1 MFALAQKQIF
11 CSEKMVYKLGFV
23 LMALAIFSGGGME
36 LNANENIM
44 KYYIH
49 ENIHKKEQSI
59 ALFLLNESWQSK
71 LNEKYENSKI
81 WEISQGIIF
90 TRLTKNI
97 NGRKIRINVAEINRE
112 INPNIEIAPQIT
124 SDNIHSRKRI
134 NSIAQDAKIAINGT
148 YFKQDT
154 GTPLGTLVI
163 NDEIITGPIYNRV
176 ALGIGKKE
184 FKTARISFSG
194 EINSN
199 RNTINIDNINQPR
212 MLASHVLVYTP
223 IWGKKSPTSKAITE
237 HIMVKN
243 NIIKIKSNKPLDIP
257 KDGYV
262 ITLPKEKANLL
273 KIGDKLDISY
283 SVKPNWENIDH
294 IISGGPYLL
303 KDGKKYIDAES
314 QKLNGVLGRNPRTAV
329 GYTKDN
335 VLIMVTVDGRKEGT
349 SGVTLSELSNIMK
362 NLGCY
367 EAINLDGGSSTVMFV
382 DGTILS
388 GSNIKN
394 TSISNVL
401 AVKVKV

>member
-49 ENIHKKEQSI
+49 ENIPKKEQSI
-59 ALFLLNESWQSK
+59 ALFLLNENWQNK
-71 LNEKYENSKI
+71 LNAKYENSQI
-81 WEISQGIIF
+81 WEIAQGIIF
-90 TRLTKNI
+90 TRMTKNI
-97 NGRKIRINVAEINRE
+97 NGRKIKINVAEINRE
-112 INPNIEIAPQIT
+112 INPNIEITPQMA
-124 SDNIHSRKRI
+124 SKELHSRKRI
-134 NSIAQDAKIAINGT
+134 NLIAQDAKIAINGT

-154 GTPLGTLVI
+154 GTPLGALVI
-163 NDEIITGPIYNRV
+163 NDKIITGPIYNRV
-176 ALGIGKKE
+176 ALGIGEKE
-184 FKTARISFSG
+184 FKTAKISFSG
-194 EINSN
+194 TIKTNN
-199 RNTINIDNINQPR
+199 KTININNINQPR
-212 MLASHVLVYTP
+212 MLSTHVLIYTST
-223 IWGKKSPTSKAITE
+223 WGKKSPISKAKTE

-243 NIIKIKSNKPLDIP
+243 NVVEAKSDKPLNIP
-257 KDGYV
+257 KNGFV
-262 ITLPKEKANLL
+262 ITLPREKANLL
-273 KIGDKLDISY
+273 KIGDKIESNY
-283 SVKPNWENIDH
+283 KINPNWENIDH

-303 KDGKKYIDAES
+303 KNGEKYIDAES

-349 SGVTLSELSNIMK
+349 SGVTLNELANIMK
-362 NLGCY
+362 ELGCY

-401 AVKVKV
+401 AVKVKA